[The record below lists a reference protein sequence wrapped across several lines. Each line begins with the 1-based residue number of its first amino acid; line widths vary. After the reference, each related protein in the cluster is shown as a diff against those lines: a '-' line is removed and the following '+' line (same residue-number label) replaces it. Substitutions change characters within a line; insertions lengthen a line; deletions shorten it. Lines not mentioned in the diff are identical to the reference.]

1 MTTLISDLRFAI
13 RTLLKSPGFAA
24 VAIVSLALGIG
35 ANTAIFQ
42 LIDAVR
48 LRTLPVKSPQELAEL
63 RIGDMTHARGNW
75 LRDASVTNPLWEQ
88 IRQRQQ
94 VFSEIFAWADEDVNL
109 SPTGQAHFAKRLW
122 VSGNFFDALGVRPM
136 LGRVFTPD
144 DDRRGCGLAGAVISY
159 GFWQREFGGS
169 ASVIGRKI
177 LVGWAGTV
185 EVIGVTPPSFFGLE
199 VGRQFDLAMPICSVA
214 TSDEKRLDSGTTWW
228 LTVMGRLKPGVSVA
242 QADAHFQAISPGIFE
257 ATLPADYPPVSVKPY
272 LAMKLNA
279 IPAGGGL
286 SSLRDQYSTPLGLL
300 LAIAGL
306 VLLIACANLAN
317 LMLAR
322 ASAREREIAVRLAI
336 GASRARLIQQ
346 LMTEGLLLAMA
357 GAGAA
362 LFLARELSRFL
373 VAFLGAGDNSVF
385 LDVRPDWR
393 VFGFTAFLALVTCVF
408 FALAPALRA
417 TRAQPGDVLKSGSRG
432 MTAGRERFGLRRV
445 LVASQIALSLVLMV
459 GALLFVRSL
468 KNLMTVE
475 PGFRESGILIARVSY
490 GWLDLPPNRYAF
502 SGGIWWSTY
511 KPFRAWTRRP
521 KLRSLPA
528 VMGKSWINTM
538 WMDGS
543 DVSNGRDIFR
553 SLVGPGY
560 FHTIGTPLLAGR
572 EFDERDTPTSQNVAI
587 VSEEFAREFSLGPNP
602 IGKRF
607 WIEKTPI
614 GGYAEIA
621 CEIVGVAKNSKYRD
635 LRQEFMPVAYFP
647 MSQFPQPVTG
657 FNVLIR
663 SGVGLDALTPSVR
676 RAISD
681 VNPNIGY
688 SFSVFK
694 TRIEESLLRERLMA
708 ILSGLFGGLAVL
720 LATVGLYGVISYTV
734 ARRTNEIGIRIALG
748 AGRSSV
754 MGLIW
759 RETGLLLAVGLGAGV
774 LIALAGR
781 SRGGGVAIR
790 IAAERSANVCCGGK
804 CAGCR
809 GIGRELCTGEAGGEG
824 GSDGRVAAR
833 VGRTRS
839 PRDPHA
845 IPTRSPP

>member
-1 MTTLISDLRFAI
+1 MRTVISDLRLAA

-48 LRTLPVKSPQELAEL
+48 LRTLPVKSPQELAGL

-75 LRDASVTNPLWEQ
+75 LRNDAFTNPLWEQ

-94 VFSEIFAWADEDVNL
+94 VFSEIFAWADEEVNL
-109 SPTGQAHFAKRLW
+109 SRTGEARFAKRLW
-122 VSGNFFDALGVRPM
+122 VSGNLFDTLGIRPI
-136 LGRVFTPD
+136 LGRVFTPA

-169 ASVIGRKI
+169 ASVIGKKI
-177 LVGWAGTV
+177 VLGGAGSA

-242 QADAHFQAISPGIFE
+242 QADAHFQAISSGVFE

-279 IPAGGGL
+279 IAAGGGV
-286 SSLRDQYSTPLGLL
+286 SYLRDQYSTPLGLL

-346 LMTEGLLLAMA
+346 LMTEGLLIAMA

-362 LFLARELSRFL
+362 LFLARELSQFL
-373 VAFLGAGDNSVF
+373 VAFLGSGGNSVF

-393 VFGFTAFLALVTCVF
+393 VFGFTAFLALLTCVF

-432 MTAGRERFGLRRV
+432 MTAGRERFGLRRI

-459 GALLFVRSL
+459 GALLFVRTL
-468 KNLMTVE
+468 NNLMTIE
-475 PGFRESGILIARVSY
+475 PGFHENGVLIARVSY
-490 GWLDLPPNRYAF
+490 GWLDLSPSRLSTLRRDLVEHIQGIPGVDAAAETASIPI
-502 SGGIWWSTY
+502 SGSS
-511 KPFRAWTRRP
+511 WTNI
-521 KLRSLPA
+521 A
-528 VMGKSWINTM
+528 

-543 DVSNGRDIFR
+543 DSSNGRDISR

-560 FHTIGTPLLAGR
+560 FHTIGTPLLGGR
-572 EFDERDTPTSQNVAI
+572 EFDDRDTPTSQNAAI
-587 VSEEFAREFSLGPNP
+587 VSEEFARKFFLGLNP

-607 WIEKTPI
+607 WIEKTPMGPQI
-614 GGYAEIA
+614 V
-621 CEIVGVAKNSKYRD
+621 CEIVGLVKNSKYAD
-635 LRQEFMPVAYFP
+635 LRQDFMPVAYFP
-647 MSQFPQPVTG
+647 ISQFPQPVTG
-657 FNVLIR
+657 GSILIR
-663 SGVGLDALTPSVR
+663 SGIGFDALTPSVR

-748 AGRSSV
+748 AGRNNV
-754 MGLIW
+754 MGLIL
-759 RETGLLLAVGLGAGV
+759 RETGMLLIVGLSAGV
-774 LIALAGR
+774 LIALVAGR
-781 SRGGGVAIR
+781 AAATLLFGLQPNDPLTFVA
-790 IAAERSANVCCGGK
+790 
-804 CAGCR
+804 AGAVLAMVALVASYVPAR
-809 GIGRELCTGEAGGEG
+809 R
-824 GSDGRVAAR
+824 AAR
-833 VGRTRS
+833 V
-839 PRDPHA
+839 DPMVALRHE
-845 IPTRSPP
+845 

>member
-75 LRDASVTNPLWEQ
+75 LRNDAFTNPLWEQ

-109 SPTGQAHFAKRLW
+109 SPTGEAHFAKRLW
-122 VSGNFFDALGVRPM
+122 VSGNFFDALGVRPI
-136 LGRVFTPD
+136 LGRVFTSA

-169 ASVIGRKI
+169 ASAIGKKI
-177 LVGWAGTV
+177 VVGGAGSV

-199 VGRQFDLAMPICSVA
+199 VGRQFDLAMPVCSVE

-242 QADAHFQAISPGIFE
+242 QANSHFNAISPGIFE

-279 IPAGGGL
+279 IAAGGGL

-346 LMTEGLLLAMA
+346 LMTEGLLIAMA

-362 LFLARELSRFL
+362 LFLARELSQFL
-373 VAFLGAGDNSVF
+373 VAFLGSGDNSVF
-385 LDVRPDWR
+385 LDVHPDWR
-393 VFGFTAFLALVTCVF
+393 VFGFTAFLALLTCVF

-432 MTAGRERFGLRRV
+432 MTAGRERFGLRRI

-459 GALLFVRSL
+459 GALLFVRTL
-468 KNLMTVE
+468 NNLMTVE
-475 PGFRESGILIARVSY
+475 PGFRENGILIAHVTY
-490 GWLDLPPNRYAF
+490 GWLDLPANRYANLRRDLVEH
-502 SGGIWWSTY
+502 I
-511 KPFRAWTRRP
+511 RAIPGVDAAGETG
-521 KLRSLPA
+521 SLPIN
-528 VMGKSWINTM
+528 GNSWVNTM

-543 DVSNGRDIFR
+543 DVSNGRDISR

-560 FHTIGTPLLAGR
+560 FRTIGTPLLAGR
-572 EFDERDTPTSQNVAI
+572 EFDERDTHSSLNVAI
-587 VSEEFAREFSLGPNP
+587 VSEEFARTFSLGPNP
-602 IGKRF
+602 IGKKF
-607 WIEKTPI
+607 WIEKTPFAPQI
-614 GGYAEIA
+614 V
-621 CEIVGVAKNSKYRD
+621 CEIVGVAKNSKYSD
-635 LRQEFMPVAYFP
+635 LRQDFKPVAFFP
-647 MSQFPQPVTG
+647 LSQFLEPVTG
-657 FNVLIR
+657 VNILIR

-688 SFSVFK
+688 SFTVFK

-708 ILSGLFGGLAVL
+708 VLSGLFGGLAVV

-748 AGRSSV
+748 AGRNNV
-754 MGLIW
+754 MGLIL
-759 RETGLLLAVGLGAGV
+759 RETGILLMVGLGAGV
-774 LIALAGR
+774 VIALVAGRAAATLLFGLQANDPLTFVAAGSVLVLVALIASYVPAR
-781 SRGGGVAIR
+781 R
-790 IAAERSANVCCGGK
+790 
-804 CAGCR
+804 
-809 GIGRELCTGEAGGEG
+809 
-824 GSDGRVAAR
+824 AAR
-833 VGRTRS
+833 V
-839 PRDPHA
+839 DPMVALRHE
-845 IPTRSPP
+845 

>member
-1 MTTLISDLRFAI
+1 MKTVISDLRFAV
-13 RTLLKSPGFAA
+13 RTLAKSPGFAA

-48 LRTLPVKSPQELAEL
+48 LRTLPVKSPQELAQL
-63 RIGDMTHARGNW
+63 HIDDMTHARGNW

-94 VFSEIFAWADEDVNL
+94 VFSEIFAWADEEVNL
-109 SPTGQAHFAKRLW
+109 SPNQEAHFARRLW

-136 LGRVFTPD
+136 LGRVFSPA

-169 ASVIGRKI
+169 ASVIGKKI
-177 LVGWAGTV
+177 VVGGGGRV
-185 EVIGVTPPSFFGLE
+185 NVIGVTPPSFFGLE

-279 IPAGGGL
+279 FAAGGGL

-346 LMTEGLLLAMA
+346 LMTEGLLLAITGAA
-357 GAGAA
+357 GA
-362 LFLARELSRFL
+362 LFLARELSQFL
-373 VAFLGAGDNSVF
+373 VAFLGSGDNFVF
-385 LDVRPDWR
+385 QDVRPDWR

-408 FALAPALRA
+408 FSLAPALRA
-417 TRAQPGDVLKSGSRG
+417 TQAQPGDVLKSGSRG
-432 MTAGRERFGLRRV
+432 MTAGRERFGLRRI

-459 GALLFVRSL
+459 GALLFVRTL
-468 KNLMTVE
+468 NNLMTVE

-490 GWLDLPPNRYAF
+490 GWLDLPASRYANL
-502 SGGIWWSTY
+502 
-511 KPFRAWTRRP
+511 RRDLVEHIQAIP
-521 KLRSLPA
+521 GVDAAAETASLPA
-528 VMGKSWINTM
+528 VDGHNWVNTM

-543 DVSNGRDIFR
+543 DVSSSRDIFR

-572 EFDERDTPTSQNVAI
+572 EFDERDTPTSVNTAI
-587 VSEEFAREFSLGPNP
+587 VSEEFARRFSLGPNP

-607 WIEKTPI
+607 WIERTPI
-614 GGYAEIA
+614 GGYAEIV
-621 CEIVGVAKNSKYRD
+621 CEIVGVVKNSKYRD
-635 LRQEFMPVAYFP
+635 LRQDFVPVAYFP
-647 MSQFPQPVTG
+647 ISQFPQPVTG

-663 SGVGLDALTPSVR
+663 SGAGLDALTPSVR

-708 ILSGLFGGLAVL
+708 VLSGMFGGLAVL

-748 AGRSSV
+748 AGRNNV
-754 MGLIW
+754 MGLIL
-759 RETGLLLAVGLGAGV
+759 RETGMLLAVGLGAGV
-774 LIALAGR
+774 LIALVAGR
-781 SRGGGVAIR
+781 AAATLLFGLEPNDPLTFVAAGGVLTVVAL
-790 IAAERSANVCCGGK
+790 IASYLPAR
-804 CAGCR
+804 R
-809 GIGRELCTGEAGGEG
+809 
-824 GSDGRVAAR
+824 AAR
-833 VGRTRS
+833 V
-839 PRDPHA
+839 DPMVALRHE
-845 IPTRSPP
+845 

>member
-1 MTTLISDLRFAI
+1 MKTVISDLRFAA
-13 RTLLKSPGFAA
+13 RMLLKSPGFAV

-48 LRTLPVKSPQELAEL
+48 LRTLPVKSPQDLAEV
-63 RIGDMTHARGNW
+63 RIGDMIGARGNW
-75 LRDASVTNPLWEQ
+75 LRNDSVTNPLWEQ

-94 VFSEIFAWADEDVNL
+94 VFSEIFAWADEEVNL
-109 SPTGQAHFAKRLW
+109 SPKGGGAHFARRLW
-122 VSGNFFDALGVRPM
+122 VSGNFFDALGVRPI
-136 LGRVFTPD
+136 LGRVFTPA

-177 LVGWAGTV
+177 VLGVGPV
-185 EVIGVTPPSFFGLE
+185 NVIGVTPPSFFGLE
-199 VGRQFDLAMPICSVA
+199 VGRQFDFAMPICAVTS
-214 TSDEKRLDSGTTWW
+214 SDENRLDSGTTWW
-228 LTVMGRLKPGVSVA
+228 LTVMGRLKPGVSLA

-257 ATLPADYPPVSVKPY
+257 TTLPADYPPVSVKPY

-279 IPAGGGL
+279 IAAGGGV

-336 GASRARLIQQ
+336 GASRARLIRQ
-346 LMTEGLLLAMA
+346 LMTEGLLLAI
-357 GAGAA
+357 AGAA
-362 LFLARELSRFL
+362 GALFLGRELSQFL
-373 VAFLGAGDNSVF
+373 VAFLGSGYNSVF

-393 VFGFTAFLALVTCVF
+393 VFGFTASLALLTCVF
-408 FALAPALRA
+408 FSLAPALRA

-432 MTAGRERFGLRRV
+432 TTAGRERFGLRRI

-459 GALLFVRSL
+459 GALLFVRTL
-468 KNLMTVE
+468 NNLMAVE
-475 PGFRESGILIARVSY
+475 PGFRESGILIARVTY
-490 GWLDLPPNRYAF
+490 GWLDLAPNRYA
-502 SGGIWWSTY
+502 SL
-511 KPFRAWTRRP
+511 RRDLVEHIQSIP
-521 KLRSLPA
+521 GVDAVAETASLP
-528 VMGKSWINTM
+528 VDGQNWTNIM

-543 DVSNGRDIFR
+543 DASNGREIFR

-560 FHTIGTPLLAGR
+560 FHTIGTTLLAGR
-572 EFDERDTPTSQNVAI
+572 EFDQRDTPTSQNAAI
-587 VSEEFAREFSLGPNP
+587 VSEEFARKFSLGPNP
-602 IGKRF
+602 VGRKF
-607 WIEKTPI
+607 WIEKTP
-614 GGYAEIA
+614 AA
-621 CEIVGVAKNSKYRD
+621 PQVVCEIVGVARNSKYRD
-635 LRQEFMPVAYFP
+635 LRQDFMPVAYFP
-647 MSQFPQPVTG
+647 ISQFPQPVTG
-657 FNVLIR
+657 FNILIR

-688 SFSVFK
+688 SFFVFK

-708 ILSGLFGGLAVL
+708 ILSGLFGGLAVV

-748 AGRSSV
+748 AGRNSV

-774 LIALAGR
+774 LISLALGRAASGLLFGLQPNDPLTFAAAGAVLAV
-781 SRGGGVAIR
+781 VAL
-790 IAAERSANVCCGGK
+790 IASYVPARRAAKV
-804 CAGCR
+804 
-809 GIGRELCTGEAGGEG
+809 
-824 GSDGRVAAR
+824 DPMVALR
-833 VGRTRS
+833 
-839 PRDPHA
+839 HE
-845 IPTRSPP
+845 